1 MIENKFFN
9 NSDKTLTGKP
19 KFMPPQKRHLLEND
33 IHLSSPQQST
43 LGKSVSEKKNYNN
56 ISRNSTQ
63 EEVKQST
70 FSFKR

>member
-19 KFMPPQKRHLLEND
+19 KFMPPQKRHLLESD
-33 IHLSSPQQST
+33 THLSSPQQSS
-43 LGKSVSEKKNYNN
+43 LGKSVSEKKNPNN
-56 ISRNSTQ
+56 ISRNITL
-63 EEVKQST
+63 EEAKQNT